1 MNIRDKMD
9 ELLKGGNY
17 LEVFEGMIDGRQ
29 HGILQTK
36 SGMKIIVVYK
46 SKDDIDDHGN
56 PITKVMEYDN
66 LKDLLGDF
74 QLIK

>member
-1 MNIRDKMD
+1 MNVRDKMD
-9 ELLKGGNY
+9 ELLKGGDC

-46 SKDDIDDHGN
+46 SKDDIDDHDE
-56 PITKVMEYDN
+56 PITKVMEYEN
-66 LKDLLGDF
+66 LKDFLDDF